1 MAGRVC
7 PMWVGYVMASPLRR
21 LLQNPRKIL
30 GDYIEPSMTV
40 LDVGCA
46 MGFFSLPAARLV
58 GSNGRVVCVDLQSGM
73 IESLTRRAARSG
85 LSDRIDPRVCNEHS
99 LGISDL
105 VGQVDFAL
113 AFYVVHEVPN
123 VPGLMTEIHAVLKPG
138 GRFFV
143 AEPRGHTSVD
153 EYEATEAAAQKAG
166 FVIVDHPKLRRD
178 RTTMFV
184 KTEITR

>member
-7 PMWVGYVMASPLRR
+7 PLWVGYIMSNPLRR

-30 GDYIEPSMTV
+30 GDFIEPGMTV

-46 MGFFSLPAARLV
+46 MGFFSLAAAGLI

-73 IESLTRRAARSG
+73 IESLKRRAARAG
-85 LSDRIDPRVCNEHS
+85 LSDRIDPRVCSEHS
-99 LGISDL
+99 LEISDL

-113 AFYVVHEVPN
+113 AFYVVHEVPD
-123 VPGLMTEIHAVLKPG
+123 VPGLMAEIHAVLKPG
-138 GRFFV
+138 GRFFI
-143 AEPRGHTSVD
+143 AEPRGHTSAD
-153 EYEATEAAAQKAG
+153 GYEATEAAAHKAG
-166 FVIVDHPKLRRD
+166 FTIIGHPRLRRD

-184 KTEITR
+184 KK

>member
-7 PMWVGYVMASPLRR
+7 PMWIGYLMASPLRR

-30 GDYIEPSMTV
+30 GDYIEPGMTV

-46 MGFFSLPAARLV
+46 MGFFSLAAARLV

-73 IESLTRRAARSG
+73 IESLKRRAARAG
-85 LSDRIDPRVCNEHS
+85 LSDRIDPRVCSEHS
-99 LGISDL
+99 LEISDL

-123 VPGLMTEIHAVLKPG
+123 VPGLMTEIHAALKPG

-143 AEPRGHTSVD
+143 AEPRGHTSAD
-153 EYEATEAAAQKAG
+153 DYEATEAAAQKAG
-166 FVIVDHPKLRRD
+166 FTIIGHPELRRD
-178 RTTMFV
+178 RTTVFV
-184 KTEITR
+184 KN

>member
-7 PMWVGYVMASPLRR
+7 PLWVGYVMANPLRR

-30 GDYIEPSMTV
+30 GDYIEPGMTV
-40 LDVGCA
+40 LDVGSA
-46 MGFFSLPAARLV
+46 MGFFSLAAARLV

-73 IESLTRRAARSG
+73 IESLKRRAARAG
-85 LSDRIDPRVCNEHS
+85 LSERIDPRVCSEHS
-99 LGISDL
+99 LEISDL

-123 VPGLMTEIHAVLKPG
+123 VPGLMTEIQTVLKPG

-143 AEPRGHTSVD
+143 AEPRGHTSAA
-153 EYEATEAAAQKAG
+153 EYEATEAAALQAG
-166 FVIVDHPKLRRD
+166 FTIIGHPKLRRD
-178 RTTMFV
+178 RTTVFV
-184 KTEITR
+184 KN

>member
-7 PMWVGYVMASPLRR
+7 PMWVGYIMASPLRR

-30 GDYIEPSMTV
+30 GDYIEPGMTV

-46 MGFFSLPAARLV
+46 MGFFSFAATRLV
-58 GSNGRVVCVDLQSGM
+58 GSNGQVVCVDLQSGM
-73 IESLTRRAARSG
+73 IESLKRRAARAG
-85 LSDRIDPRVCNEHS
+85 LSERIDPRVCSEHS

-123 VPGLMTEIHAVLKPG
+123 VPGLMTEIHTVLKPG

-153 EYEATEAAAQKAG
+153 EYEATEAAALQAG
-166 FVIVDHPKLRRD
+166 FTIIGHPRLGRD

-184 KTEITR
+184 KT